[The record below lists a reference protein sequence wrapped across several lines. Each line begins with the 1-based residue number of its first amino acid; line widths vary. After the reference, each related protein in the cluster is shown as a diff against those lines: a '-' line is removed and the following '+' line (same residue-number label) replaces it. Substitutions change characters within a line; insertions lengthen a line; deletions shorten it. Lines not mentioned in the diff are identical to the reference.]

1 MNYIKHLSTFFE
13 IVAEDNRLNA
23 LHVSLYITLFQY
35 WNLNRFENPFQ
46 INRGEVLKICKIGS
60 LNTYHKCLHELND
73 FGYLEYLP
81 SHNPMKGSLINLYNF
96 DTTDNTTLD
105 ANLIQHL
112 YNPRRISDTTVVQP
126 SAQNQ
131 YNPRRKSD
139 TTLASLYKHNKHI
152 NNKTYIEGKTQNFD
166 QNLNLEN
173 LNNVKIE
180 VNDLKEEKRKKVA
193 PKKESKMIVPMLDE
207 VTGFFKSENYTEI
220 EAQKFF
226 NHYESNGW
234 KVGGKTPM
242 KNWRAAARNWMLNSH
257 QFASQNQNQRP
268 HLKQNKNYSEPL

>member
-60 LNTYHKCLHELND
+60 LNTYHKCLHELHD
-73 FGYLEYLP
+73 YGYLEYLP

-105 ANLIQHL
+105 AKLIQHL
-112 YNPRRISDTTVVQP
+112 YNPRRKSDTTVVQP

-173 LNNVKIE
+173 LNNEQVE

-193 PKKESKMIVPMLDE
+193 PKKEKMPIPSIDE
-207 VTGFFKSENYTEI
+207 VIVFFRSENYAEI

-242 KNWRAAARNWMLNSH
+242 KNWKAAARNWMLNSL
-257 QFASQNQNQRP
+257 QFALPNQNQRP